1 MDGRDSAAPTQ
12 AGPADAPA
20 MRSVSSSD
28 LHLIVAG
35 IRIEPELRDDSFV
48 FPLMLPCADLR
59 LMSRSARPYDI
70 GLGEDTRQ
78 LGYRVRALTLLC
90 GGQQMPIPLDHP
102 GLVQGF
108 HQVEHNGMRWTDGA
122 ASLPD
127 AVFAVGNGPA
137 ELVVHGHAMETYSA
151 ALSEHKTL
159 LARFESLGDNCE
171 FGLVQRGA
179 GHEPMSLFHAAGTD
193 VARLVLGLCRRF
205 DGLGDPAFT
214 KLEWRDD
221 ASEYSLVDPRYL
233 SVHTLHKERIA
244 DPAREEEIR
253 LAGCARLRLLRRKLL
268 ADIETGRRIF
278 VFKISDYTP
287 RLATFAAV
295 QAALRGIGPAPLLCV
310 VRAATPAQIGQVE
323 ALGDGLYVGHI
334 DRFTMH
340 EISHATWRRICEAT
354 AALVDAAAG

>member
-127 AVFAVGNGPA
+127 AVFAVGNGPHQRNTSPRA
-137 ELVVHGHAMETYSA
+137 V
-151 ALSEHKTL
+151 AL
-159 LARFESLGDNCE
+159 
-171 FGLVQRGA
+171 Q
-179 GHEPMSLFHAAGTD
+179 
-193 VARLVLGLCRRF
+193 
-205 DGLGDPAFT
+205 
-214 KLEWRDD
+214 
-221 ASEYSLVDPRYL
+221 
-233 SVHTLHKERIA
+233 
-244 DPAREEEIR
+244 
-253 LAGCARLRLLRRKLL
+253 
-268 ADIETGRRIF
+268 
-278 VFKISDYTP
+278 
-287 RLATFAAV
+287 
-295 QAALRGIGPAPLLCV
+295 LRGIVGWTGRQTHAAMHALLENRVVQALEPRVGEIVRHVGMSAGAPNIRRGTLN
-310 VRAATPAQIGQVE
+310 AQ
-323 ALGDGLYVGHI
+323 L
-334 DRFTMH
+334 
-340 EISHATWRRICEAT
+340 
-354 AALVDAAAG
+354 